1 MDAAA
6 KQNLVATYGYLDGE
20 YVFSAALLLVMV
32 NAAFPYNE
40 TNARSM
46 GIALSL
52 LRSMADRGNA
62 YLASRHSLLIELQ
75 SAIGPNQGRRDDLAV
90 GTPITPN
97 SIPQPSPATNIAS
110 EQAPVVSTEWPSQQD
125 LPSMRDISFNFDIN
139 DDPGLWEEVLD
150 QIDIDMD
157 TDWIENTL
165 KK

>member
-1 MDAAA
+1 
-6 KQNLVATYGYLDGE
+6 
-20 YVFSAALLLVMV
+20 MV
-32 NAAFPYNE
+32 NAAFPYHE

-46 GIALSL
+46 EVALNL
-52 LRSMADRGNA
+52 LRGMADRGNA
-62 YLASRHSLLIELQ
+62 YLSSRHSLLIELQ
-75 SAIGPNQGRRDDLAV
+75 SAIGPNRPRRDGFAA

-97 SIPQPSPATNIAS
+97 SIQQTSPTTNVPQ
-110 EQAPVVSTEWPSQQD
+110 EQTPTVSADWPSQQD